1 MRTVADINEQG
12 LFEGLTFVPIIEY
25 APSNKPSE
33 ALEAA
38 CNLLSAEVVGILGP
52 TSPEN
57 SMAVRSVCDTKE
69 VPVVEV
75 HSYPY
80 IMNGININF
89 YPAPEVIECFR
100 GSCIRG
106 RQALIKQKWVL

>member
-1 MRTVADINEQG
+1 MEALITTVAEVNELG
-12 LFEGLTFVPIIEY
+12 IFDGLTFVPKIEY
-25 APSNKPSE
+25 APTNQPTA

-80 IMNGININF
+80 VMNGININL
-89 YPAPEVIECFR
+89 YPAPEV
-100 GSCIRG
+100 G
-106 RQALIKQKWVL
+106 A